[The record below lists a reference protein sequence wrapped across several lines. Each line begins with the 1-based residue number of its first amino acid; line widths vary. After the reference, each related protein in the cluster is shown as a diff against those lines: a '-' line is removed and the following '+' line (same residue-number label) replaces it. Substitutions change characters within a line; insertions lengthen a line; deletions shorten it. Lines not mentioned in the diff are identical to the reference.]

1 MTDIDKSVFKQV
13 IDSIG
18 LKNIFTSMGIKV
30 QDKGDRLQFS
40 SPFREDKNPSMSC
53 YKENN
58 WCVDF
63 AGEFR
68 GSIFKLFR
76 EVTGKSLFSYYEVAK
91 DFLMNKSFE
100 SLLKEEKK
108 RDSFEGLKNVTV
120 EYSGGYLDPVS
131 SYPMAVEYC
140 KRREI
145 TDEIIKEFNIQ
156 VAINTRINLTSY
168 VDRLCIPI
176 YYKGKLVSVE
186 GRDLTGTSDRKVM
199 YPKKGS
205 VSTLFNLEKLDRK
218 KPLIVVE
225 GLMDL
230 VKIWTHITKNVT
242 TPFGV
247 WLTDSQEELFNE
259 FEQIILMPDSD
270 AGGKTLIK
278 NFDKFYN
285 NEFEVAMTDDGKD
298 PGDRSVEENWRV
310 YHDRIKVTDYFLNEY
325 EIFEPETCIS
335 TDEWEALL

>member
-1 MTDIDKSVFKQV
+1 MNDIDKSVFKQV

-18 LKNIFTSMGIKV
+18 LKNIFTSMGISV

-40 SPFREDKNPSMSC
+40 SPFREDRNPSMSC

-68 GSIFKLFR
+68 GSIFALFR

-91 DFLMNKSFE
+91 DFLMNQSFDA
-100 SLLKEEKK
+100 LLKDEKK
-108 RDSFEGLKNVTV
+108 RDSFEGLKKVRV

-131 SYPMAVEYC
+131 SSQMAMDYC
-140 KRREI
+140 TRRDI
-145 TDEIIKEFNIQ
+145 TDDIIREFDIQ
-156 VAINTRINLTSY
+156 VAINTRVNLTSY

-176 YYKGKLVSVE
+176 YHGGNLVSVE
-186 GRDLTGTSDRKVM
+186 GRDLTGTSERKVL
-199 YPKKGS
+199 YPKGGS
-205 VSTLFNLEKLDRK
+205 VSTLFNYEKLDRK
-218 KPLIVVE
+218 KPLVVVE

-247 WLTDSQEELFNE
+247 WLTDSQEEMFNE

-278 NFDKFYN
+278 NFDKFYRY
-285 NEFEVAMTDDGKD
+285 EFEVAMADDGKD
-298 PGDRSVEENWRV
+298 PGDRSVAENWEV
-310 YHDRIKVTDYFLNEY
+310 YNNRIKVTDYFLDEF
-325 EIFEPETCIS
+325 EIFEPKIEVS
-335 TDEWEALL
+335 TSDWEALL